1 MTERHSSALSSN
13 SVFRTAVLV
22 TVVVALALL
31 VWQLADVLLLG
42 FAAILFAIV
51 LRSIARPIEAHTR
64 IARRWSLALAV
75 LLIVLLTAAFFVLLG
90 TQIHAQASQLMDRF
104 PELIASVGQRL
115 GIDDLSGRLAEQAQN
130 FSQRSGLLG
139 KIAGYTSTL
148 LGAVAN
154 LVLACV
160 AAVYL
165 AAQPE
170 RHRAGALMLIPQ
182 ALRDKVGSAF
192 DNAGRA
198 LRLWLFGQLV
208 SMMVVGVLATVGL
221 YLIGM
226 PSALALGFLAGVSEF
241 VPLVGP
247 ALAAIP
253 AILVALS
260 EGGTTIFW
268 VLGLYL
274 AIQQLEN
281 NIIMPLVHR
290 RTVELPPVVTLFA
303 ILALGV
309 LFGPVGVLLGAPLT
323 VVLFVAVKQL
333 YLRETLGERTDVPG
347 ET

>member
-1 MTERHSSALSSN
+1 MTERRGSAHSSY
-13 SVFRTAVLV
+13 SVFSTAVLV
-22 TVVVALALL
+22 SVVVALALL
-31 VWQLADVLLLG
+31 VWRLADVLLVG

-51 LRSIARPIEAHTR
+51 LR
-64 IARRWSLALAV
+64 
-75 LLIVLLTAAFFVLLG
+75 
-90 TQIHAQASQLMDRF
+90 
-104 PELIASVGQRL
+104 
-115 GIDDLSGRLAEQAQN
+115 
-130 FSQRSGLLG
+130 
-139 KIAGYTSTL
+139 
-148 LGAVAN
+148 
-154 LVLACV
+154 VLACV

-226 PSALALGFLAGVSEF
+226 PSAPALGFLAGVSEF

-260 EGGTTIFW
+260 EGGATIFW

-303 ILALGV
+303 IPCSSTASC
-309 LFGPVGVLLGAPLT
+309 ASRCIRR
-323 VVLFVAVKQL
+323 AW
-333 YLRETLGERTDVPG
+333 R
-347 ET
+347 

>member
-1 MTERHSSALSSN
+1 M
-13 SVFRTAVLV
+13 
-22 TVVVALALL
+22 
-31 VWQLADVLLLG
+31 
-42 FAAILFAIV
+42 
-51 LRSIARPIEAHTR
+51 
-64 IARRWSLALAV
+64 
-75 LLIVLLTAAFFVLLG
+75 
-90 TQIHAQASQLMDRF
+90 
-104 PELIASVGQRL
+104 
-115 GIDDLSGRLAEQAQN
+115 
-130 FSQRSGLLG
+130 
-139 KIAGYTSTL
+139 
-148 LGAVAN
+148 AN
-154 LVLACV
+154 LVLVGV

-182 ALRDKVGSAF
+182 ALRDKVGSTF

-208 SMMVVGVLATVGL
+208 SMTVVGVLATVGL